1 MATKHSTIDSYI
13 NSAAEFAK
21 PILSHL
27 RQLVHKAC
35 PEVQE
40 TIKWG
45 FPHFDYKGILC
56 SMAAFKNHCAFG
68 FWKSSIMNDKAKV
81 MSVNDRGAMGNF
93 ECITSLSDLPSDK
106 ILLSYIREAMSLNE
120 GDVKM
125 VRKKKAP
132 AKDVAIP
139 SDLVKALK
147 TDSKARGTFE
157 NFSHSH
163 KREYVEWIEEAK
175 TDITRQKRIVTAI
188 EWMADGKSKNWKY
201 MKK

>member
-21 PILSHL
+21 PILTHL

-93 ECITSLSDLPSDK
+93 ERITSLSDLPSDK

>member
-1 MATKHSTIDSYI
+1 VATKHSTIDSYI

-27 RQLVHKAC
+27 RLLVHKAC

-93 ECITSLSDLPSDK
+93 ERITSLSDLPSDK

>member
-13 NSAAEFAK
+13 KDAAPFSK

-68 FWKSSIMNDKAKV
+68 FWKSSIMSDKAKV
-81 MSVNDRGAMGNF
+81 MSIDDRGAMGNF
-93 ECITSLSDLPSDK
+93 DRITSLSDLPSDK
-106 ILLSYIREAMSLNE
+106 ILLSYIKEAMSLNE

-125 VRKKKAP
+125 VRKKAP
-132 AKDVAIP
+132 AKDVTIP

-147 TDSKARGTFE
+147 TDSKARATFE
-157 NFSHSH
+157 NFSNSH
-163 KREYVEWIEEAK
+163 KKEYVEWIEEAK
-175 TDITRQKRIVTAI
+175 TDVTRQKRILTAI

>member
-93 ECITSLSDLPSDK
+93 ERITSLSDLPSDK

>member
-1 MATKHSTIDSYI
+1 VATKHSTIDSYI

-21 PILSHL
+21 PILTHL

-93 ECITSLSDLPSDK
+93 ERITSLSDLPSDK

>member
-1 MATKHSTIDSYI
+1 
-13 NSAAEFAK
+13 
-21 PILSHL
+21 
-27 RQLVHKAC
+27 
-35 PEVQE
+35 
-40 TIKWG
+40 
-45 FPHFDYKGILC
+45 
-56 SMAAFKNHCAFG
+56 
-68 FWKSSIMNDKAKV
+68 MNDKAKV

>member
-1 MATKHSTIDSYI
+1 VATKHSTIDSYI

-93 ECITSLSDLPSDK
+93 ERITSLSDLPSDK